1 MSFLIKS
8 LREKI
13 KNEKDGLQI
22 KITRKDEKKSDFVVE
37 STSSS
42 SSPPP
47 PLPEDNHHLLYN
59 LFISPSLA
67 PASSLFSL
75 QDYVISPTRYPKAF
89 YIPNSIS
96 PLHEIALLSA
106 IDNISNKNSWI
117 ELRARRL
124 QQWIS
129 PLPPYL
135 ERLAEDLVKLNIFE
149 EKYKPNH
156 ILINAYEPDEGIA
169 AHTDGP
175 SYFPKVATLSL
186 GSDCVMRYTVLHGR
200 EKEEEKGGITI
211 GEVIL
216 EQRSLIITSDILYTD
231 YGHCIPEN
239 EEVITIQRSN
249 QWLQRQRNDT
259 NEYAKKEEEEKEEKN
274 VTVKRESRR
283 VSITIRH
290 KFQK

>member
-1 MSFLIKS
+1 MSFLIKT

-13 KNEKDGLQI
+13 KNEKQEI
-22 KITRKDEKKSDFVVE
+22 ARKDEKKLVVD
-37 STSSS
+37 SSS
-42 SSPPP
+42 TVTSSPPL

-59 LFISPSLA
+59 LSISPT
-67 PASSLFSL
+67 SSLFSL
-75 QDYVISPTRYPKAF
+75 QDYVISPSRYPHAY
-89 YIPNSIS
+89 YIPSSIS

-106 IDNISNKNSWI
+106 IDNISNKNSWV

-135 ERLAEDLVKLNIFE
+135 ERLAEDLVNLNIFE

-186 GSDCVMRYTVLHGR
+186 GSDCVMRYTILHGR
-200 EKEEEKGGITI
+200 EKEEEKGGTTI

-239 EEVITIQRSN
+239 EEAITIRSK
-249 QWLQRQRNDT
+249 QWLRRQRNDT
-259 NEYAKKEEEEKEEKN
+259 KEYTKKEEEEEEEEKKN

-290 KFQK
+290 KFQTEIH